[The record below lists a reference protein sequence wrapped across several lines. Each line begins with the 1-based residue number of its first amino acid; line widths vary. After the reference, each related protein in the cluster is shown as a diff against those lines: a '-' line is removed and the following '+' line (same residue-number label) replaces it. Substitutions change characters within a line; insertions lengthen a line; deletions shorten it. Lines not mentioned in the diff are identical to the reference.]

1 MARIEAS
8 SRPSRRWWRTVF
20 AVSAH
25 RTTRTTPL
33 AQPRIPAT
41 AIETPRVQFHRTM
54 STRETVV
61 FAALLALVLAL
72 TARYAWWWL
81 QPDRVPTNYGG
92 SVAAFALAANLLPF
106 LALTILEALRTLQ
119 LLVFWVF
126 ATVMAQAVPM
136 PPPPGMRVAVLTT
149 IVPSKEPPEAVEATL
164 AGMSRI
170 RHDGPLDLWILDE
183 ENDPRVRVLAAAYG
197 IRHFTRAGI
206 NAYNQPSGPFAAKTK
221 AGNLNAWRDQ
231 YEDAYDVIGQMD
243 SDHAP
248 TPDFLER
255 TLGYFADPDVAYVV
269 APQVYARNAA
279 RNWIARGADEQNFG
293 FSAITQRGGNRL
305 GMPIFIGSNHL
316 CRTATM
322 RQIGGYV
329 SHVVE
334 DHITGMVMLSRR
346 NTTTGNHWK
355 GVYADAIISHGEGPT
370 SWGAYLAQQM
380 RWSYGLFEILRRHSP
395 RLLWRMRPQQVL
407 GLLLI
412 QSYYPSVATVFVLG
426 VALTS
431 LHLFT
436 GMNAV
441 NAPLGE
447 WASRWA
453 PPFLASMVLW
463 YWMQR
468 FYLARSD
475 RGVGLRGMLLGAGA
489 ALIYLRAMLRA
500 LAGRPLAYVIT
511 PKGQRGCREPLSMF
525 RWHLTIVA
533 ISLAALAWSLA
544 GWGGASW
551 MLRGWAALTVAL
563 IGLVVVS
570 ARLAAPEGG
579 HVRAQRGGSYWL
591 RVGVTGAA
599 LLTSL
604 TAPALLDAPN
614 VTNEATTTSRTDVLL
629 LPPPPTQLLLATPD
643 GDPGD
648 IAHRTDAIESR
659 ESTANASRAR

>member
-1 MARIEAS
+1 MARIDVS
-8 SRPSRRWWRTVF
+8 SRPSRRWWTAL
-20 AVSAH
+20 AVHTH
-25 RTTRTTPL
+25 RTTHAPTLAHAEPRTR
-33 AQPRIPAT
+33 AV
-41 AIETPRVQFHRTM
+41 EVPRVQFHRTM
-54 STRETVV
+54 SGGETVV
-61 FAALLALVLAL
+61 FAVLLAIVLAL

-81 QPDRVPTNYGG
+81 QPGRVPTNYRGG
-92 SVAAFALAANLLPF
+92 VVAFAFVANVLPF
-106 LALTILEALRTLQ
+106 LALTVLEALRTLQ

-136 PPPPGMRVAVLTT
+136 PPPRGMRVAVLTT

-183 ENDPRVRVLAAAYG
+183 EDDPRVRVLAAAYG
-197 IRHFTRAGI
+197 VRHFSRAGI
-206 NAYNQPSGPFAAKTK
+206 EAYNQPSGPFAAKTK

-231 YEDAYDVIGQMD
+231 HEDAYDVVGQMD
-243 SDHAP
+243 SDHVP

-269 APQVYARNAA
+269 APQVYQRNAA

-305 GMPIFIGSNHL
+305 AMPIFIGSNHL

-346 NTTTGNHWK
+346 NATTGNHWK

-370 SWGAYLAQQM
+370 SWGSYLAQQM

-395 RLLWRMRPQQVL
+395 RLLWRMRPQQVV

-426 VALTS
+426 VVLTA

-447 WASRWA
+447 WVSRWV

-468 FYLARSD
+468 FYLTRAD

-489 ALIYLRAMLRA
+489 ALIYVRAMLRA
-500 LAGRPLAYVIT
+500 LAGKPLAYVIT
-511 PKGQRGCREPLSMF
+511 PKGQAGTREPITMF
-525 RWHLTIVA
+525 RWHLVIAAV
-533 ISLAALAWSLA
+533 SLAALAWSLA

-551 MLRGWAALTVAL
+551 MLRGWSVFTVAL
-563 IGLVVVS
+563 LGIVVVS

-579 HVRAQRGGSYWL
+579 RVRAQRGGNYWL
-591 RVGVTGAA
+591 RVGVTGGA
-599 LLTSL
+599 LLASL
-604 TAPALLDAPN
+604 TAPALLDASDAA
-614 VTNEATTTSRTDVLL
+614 NEAVTTSSADVVL
-629 LPPPPTQLLLATPD
+629 LPPAPSQLLLATPGEASD
-643 GDPGD
+643 VV
-648 IAHRTDAIESR
+648 HRTDAIEAR
-659 ESTANASRAR
+659 APAANASRAR

>member
-8 SRPSRRWWRTVF
+8 RPLRRWWRTAF
-20 AVSAH
+20 ALSAH
-25 RTTRTTPL
+25 RTTRTTSL
-33 AQPRIPAT
+33 AHAPSRIRTTSA
-41 AIETPRVQFHRTM
+41 PRVQFRRTM
-54 STRETVV
+54 STGETVV
-61 FAALLALVLAL
+61 FAMLLAVVLAL

-81 QPDRVPTNYGG
+81 QPERIPTNYTG
-92 SVAAFALAANLLPF
+92 SVTAFAFVANVLPF
-106 LALTILEALRTLQ
+106 LALTVLEALRTLQ

-136 PPPPGMRVAVLTT
+136 PPPRELRVAVLTT

-170 RHDGPLDLWILDE
+170 RHEGPLDLWILDE
-183 ENDPRVRVLAAAYG
+183 EDDSRVRVLAAAYG

-206 NAYNQPSGPFAAKTK
+206 EAYNQPSGPFAAKTK

-231 YEDAYDVIGQMD
+231 YEDAYDVVGQMD
-243 SDHAP
+243 SDHVP

-255 TLGYFADPDVAYVV
+255 TLGYFTDPDVAYVV
-269 APQVYARNAA
+269 APQVYTRNAA

-334 DHITGMVMLSRR
+334 DHITGMVMLSQR
-346 NTTTGNHWK
+346 NATTGNHWK

-426 VALTS
+426 VVLTA

-447 WASRWA
+447 WVARWV
-453 PPFLASMVLW
+453 PPFFGSMVLW

-468 FYLARSD
+468 FYLTRSD

-511 PKGQRGCREPLSMF
+511 PKGQRGSREPLAMF
-525 RWHLTIVA
+525 RWHLAVVA
-533 ISLAALAWSLA
+533 VTLLALAWSLA
-544 GWGGASW
+544 GWGGPSG
-551 MLRGWAALTVAL
+551 MLRGWAVLTIALLT
-563 IGLVVVS
+563 LVVVS
-570 ARLAAPEGG
+570 ARLVAPEGG
-579 HVRAQRGGSYWL
+579 RVRAQRGGNYWL
-591 RVGVTGAA
+591 RVGVTGAS
-599 LLTSL
+599 LVTSV
-604 TAPALLDAPN
+604 TAPALLDAPAAPN
-614 VTNEATTTSRTDVLL
+614 PAAANASADILL
-629 LPPPPTQLLLATPD
+629 LPPPPSQLLLVTPD
-643 GDPGD
+643 RDSTDFTRGTRAID
-648 IAHRTDAIESR
+648 AERTA
-659 ESTANASRAR
+659 ANASQTR